1 MTDIDDSNFYVPE
14 EAASRVRPEPI
25 RSFYDVKCW
34 PVTKECIN
42 DYSKIHE
49 INRIHS
55 YDNDLKHNEKL
66 LLVEFSTKIGNYTSP
81 IQTHPVTKSPSE
93 LVVGFRRNPDQTQY
107 ITHKLRIIQ
116 TVKEGT
122 LICGNPLY
130 PYLNLDS
137 MEDALGIRS
146 QRINYYNHLRSSNF
160 KLCIIFDYYNPSKF
174 STCAKY
180 TVRLCHDDLLN
191 DIRRNNLQ
199 KNKNKNKKV
208 PSLLQLC
215 VSAIATRDLEQYNHM
230 NRTMNLAM

>member
-1 MTDIDDSNFYVPE
+1 MTNIDDSNFYVPE

-25 RSFYDVKCW
+25 RSFYDVKYW
-34 PVTKECIN
+34 PGTKEYIN

-66 LLVEFSTKIGNYTSP
+66 LLVEFSILNENYTSP
-81 IQTHPVTKSPSE
+81 IQTHP
-93 LVVGFRRNPDQTQY
+93 DQTLS
-107 ITHKLRIIQ
+107 INHKLRIIQ

-137 MEDALGIRS
+137 MEDTLGIRS
-146 QRINYYNHLRSSNF
+146 QRINYYDHLRSSNF
-160 KLCIIFDYYNPSKF
+160 KLCIMFDYYNPSKF

-180 TVRLCHDDLLN
+180 TVRLFSDDLLN
-191 DIRRNNLQ
+191 DIRTKKQQQQ
-199 KNKNKNKKV
+199 KHV

-215 VSAIATRDLEQYNHM
+215 VSAISTCDIEQYNHM
-230 NRTMNLAM
+230 NHTMILALKT